1 MQKYFPPQF
10 TGKTVNFC
18 RLQCMDYTSL
28 FFIILQGISTWE
40 DMKETAKTL

>member
-10 TGKTVNFC
+10 TSKTVNFY
-18 RLQCMDYTSL
+18 RLLCMDYTSL